1 MINLAEDVQA
11 YLNWWSSNTDEW
23 KLKDNESLHASI
35 VGMWLIICIGAEPVD
50 AFEISLN
57 GASSL
62 RFLKD
67 TLNLV
72 ENIDESIVCQL

>member
-1 MINLAEDVQA
+1 M
-11 YLNWWSSNTDEW
+11 
-23 KLKDNESLHASI
+23 HASI

-67 TLNLV
+67 ALNLV
-72 ENIDESIVCQL
+72 ENIDESIVIVCQL